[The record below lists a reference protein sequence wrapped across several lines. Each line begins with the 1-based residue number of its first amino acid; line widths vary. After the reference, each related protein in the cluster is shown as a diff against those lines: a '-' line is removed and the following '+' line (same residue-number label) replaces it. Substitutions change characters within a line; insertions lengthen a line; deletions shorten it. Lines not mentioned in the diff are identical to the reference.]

1 MTDSELV
8 IFLHDMARKENA
20 EKNLRAAQ
28 NLRIAADRLAELT
41 REEK

>member
-1 MTDSELV
+1 MTDGELV
-8 IFLHDMARKENA
+8 IFLQEMSRKEEA

-28 NLRIAADRLAELT
+28 NLRISAERLAELT

>member
-1 MTDSELV
+1 MTDGELV
-8 IFLHDMARKENA
+8 IFLHDMSRKE
-20 EKNLRAAQ
+20 EEQKNLRASQ

>member
-8 IFLHDMARKENA
+8 IFLQEMSRKEEA
-20 EKNLRAAQ
+20 QKNLRAAQ
-28 NLRIAADRLAELT
+28 NLRISAERLAELT